1 MTGDSAKPSVFQTWM
16 AIIGSIVGSMTA
28 VSVLHKTWIMPAI
41 MQAVAVEVRLQ
52 MEEHSRHPHPS
63 SASRMEFDFVK
74 EAITE
79 NKGRLQSIDG
89 RLVEVTRALARLE
102 ALQK

>member
-1 MTGDSAKPSVFQTWM
+1 MTQDREAGAKAWV
-16 AIIGSIVGSMTA
+16 AVVGSIVGSVAA
-28 VSVLHKTWIMPAI
+28 VSALHKTWIMPAI

-52 MEEHSRHPHPS
+52 IEEHSRHPHPS

-79 NKGRLQSIDG
+79 NKGRLASIDG